1 MTEVKIMLHMYMR
14 IKLPPLVAYGMQ
26 LPSSLS
32 LLLATTHNLKQLI
45 VFQKQ
50 VQEFIRR
57 VSGPISLDLVD

>member
-32 LLLATTHNLKQLI
+32 LLLAYNT
-45 VFQKQ
+45 VSEKQ